1 MRLLLPF
8 PSPSQT
14 EIHQATSHFI
24 VQTSERKDF
33 PPWKPRRLL
42 TTDPHSLTHK
52 MSKQSAENKCFS
64 RKPDPQM
71 IPDNRVRLIRKGN
84 LGKGRCDTGLRS
96 DLEIGRTG
104 KTARP
109 FLIPHDG
116 IW

>member
-84 LGKGRCDTGLRS
+84 LGKAAVTPVYARIWKS
-96 DLEIGRTG
+96 DELE
-104 KTARP
+104 KQP
-109 FLIPHDG
+109 VPS
-116 IW
+116 